1 MFVLGWAADFAST
14 QRMAGFLARCTSRLI
29 CCGTRILPVP
39 GQDSSSHWAKQ
50 PIKFAVVLLG

>member
-14 QRMAGFLARCTSRLI
+14 QRMAGFFARCTSRLI
-29 CCGTRILPVP
+29 CCGTSILPVP
-39 GQDSSSHWAKQ
+39 GEDSFSHSAKQ